1 MKRFWFIFLAAILF
15 LFSGTFLLAQAQDG
29 GHPKPG
35 PKDKC
40 PVCGMFVAKY
50 PDFVA
55 VVSFRDNTHAFFD
68 GVKDMMKYY
77 FHLEKYS
84 PSKKHDQIREIHVT
98 DYYSLSLIDGSKA
111 YYVVGSDIYG
121 PMGREFIPFEKEGDA
136 KEFLKDH
143 KGKTVLQFQDIN
155 FNLVMKL
162 D

>member
-1 MKRFWFIFLAAILF
+1 MKRSVLFCAI
-15 LFSGTFLLAQAQDG
+15 GILLVGGPFVWAQEEG
-29 GHPKPG
+29 SLKPG

-55 VVSFRDNTHAFFD
+55 VLTFKDGVHVFFD

-77 FHLEKYS
+77 FDVQKYS
-84 PSKKHDQIREIHVT
+84 PSRKQGEIVQVHVT
-98 DYYSLSLIDGSKA
+98 DYYSLSLIDGLKA
-111 YYVVGSDIYG
+111 YYVSGSDIYG

-136 KEFLKDH
+136 REFVKDH
-143 KGKTVLQFQDIN
+143 KGKTVLQFRDVN
-155 FNLVMKL
+155 TELVMKL

>member
-1 MKRFWFIFLAAILF
+1 MKRSVLFCAIGILLMIEPFLW
-15 LFSGTFLLAQAQDG
+15 AQERG
-29 GHPKPG
+29 PLTPG

-55 VVSFRDNTHAFFD
+55 VLSFQDGAHAYFD

-77 FHLEKYS
+77 FNLHKYS
-84 PSKKHDQIREIHVT
+84 PSKKHDEIVQIHVT
-98 DYYSLSLIDGSKA
+98 DYYSLSLIDGLKA
-111 YYVVGSDIYG
+111 YYVAGSDIYG

-136 KEFLKDH
+136 REFLKDH
-143 KGKTVLQFQDIN
+143 RGKAVLQFQDMNTEI
-155 FNLVMKL
+155 VMKL

>member
-1 MKRFWFIFLAAILF
+1 MKRFVLFCAMGILLVFEPFLW
-15 LFSGTFLLAQAQDG
+15 AQERG
-29 GHPKPG
+29 PLTPG

-55 VVSFRDNTHAFFD
+55 VVSFRDGTHAYFD

-77 FHLEKYS
+77 FNLQKYN
-84 PSKKHDQIREIHVT
+84 PSKKRSDIVQIHVT

-111 YYVVGSDIYG
+111 YYVSGSDIYG

-136 KEFLKDH
+136 GEFLKDH
-143 KGKTVLQFQDIN
+143 RGKSVLQFQDMN
-155 FNLVMKL
+155 TELVMRL